1 MVAEVEVPAG
11 FVPQYA
17 VAFGAVDGP
26 AVAVQADNPLPVH
39 AVRRPAQSAPLAGT
53 IVSSAIVGPFVPE
66 LDRPIWLSLSG
77 QWQGQVDFLR
87 SADGGATMLPLTIAG
102 ERWGR
107 FVGSTNE
114 AVADESEAGA
124 TYYLAV
130 TLLGG
135 ALTYRVAQ

>member
-1 MVAEVEVPAG
+1 M
-11 FVPQYA
+11 
-17 VAFGAVDGP
+17 
-26 AVAVQADNPLPVH
+26 
-39 AVRRPAQSAPLAGT
+39 
-53 IVSSAIVGPFVPE
+53 
-66 LDRPIWLSLSG
+66 
-77 QWQGQVDFLR
+77 
-87 SADGGATMLPLTIAG
+87 GGATMLPLTIAG

-114 AVADESEAGA
+114 AADESEAGA

>member
-1 MVAEVEVPAG
+1 M
-11 FVPQYA
+11 
-17 VAFGAVDGP
+17 
-26 AVAVQADNPLPVH
+26 
-39 AVRRPAQSAPLAGT
+39 
-53 IVSSAIVGPFVPE
+53 SSAIVGPFVPE

>member
-1 MVAEVEVPAG
+1 
-11 FVPQYA
+11 
-17 VAFGAVDGP
+17 
-26 AVAVQADNPLPVH
+26 
-39 AVRRPAQSAPLAGT
+39 
-53 IVSSAIVGPFVPE
+53 
-66 LDRPIWLSLSG
+66 
-77 QWQGQVDFLR
+77 
-87 SADGGATMLPLTIAG
+87 MLPLTIAG